1 MNESIY
7 RLLRTSAAY
16 FADILPWGNH
26 SQKFTTFAGLVVN
39 DPLLPSSPSV
49 ENITEEIQVFTDLE
63 LKDLRNVMVLRRSD
77 YVKKSKV
84 FYRRNRDHFPD
95 KDIFTKLDGKLG

>member
-26 SQKFTTFAGLVVN
+26 SQKFTIFAGLVAK
-39 DPLLPSSPSV
+39 DHLLPSSPSA
-49 ENITEEIQVFTDLE
+49 ENITGEIQVFTALE
-63 LKDLRNVMVLRRSD
+63 LKDLRNIMVLRRSD

-84 FYRRNRDHFPD
+84 FYRRNRDYFPD
-95 KDIFTKLDGKLG
+95 KDIFAKMDEKLG